1 MRASLRGYSTKARY
15 PGGPRF
21 RMLCLVLVAVVG
33 LLASLFLGRFFE
45 IRRLKSELSSLM
57 EQERTALATQE
68 MLREQLALKD
78 DPQMLEN
85 KARELLGLVKPS
97 EEKVIFIEGD

>member
-1 MRASLRGYSTKARY
+1 
-15 PGGPRF
+15 
-21 RMLCLVLVAVVG
+21 MLCFVLVAVVG

-45 IRRLKSELSSLM
+45 IRRLKGELSTLM
-57 EQERTALATQE
+57 EKERTALATQE

-78 DPQMLEN
+78 DPEMLED

>member
-1 MRASLRGYSTKARY
+1 
-15 PGGPRF
+15 
-21 RMLCLVLVAVVG
+21 VG

-45 IRRLKSELSSLM
+45 IRRVKSELSTFM
-57 EQERTALATQE
+57 EQERAALAAQE

-78 DPQMLEN
+78 DPEVLEE

>member
-1 MRASLRGYSTKARY
+1 
-15 PGGPRF
+15 
-21 RMLCLVLVAVVG
+21 MLCLVLVAVVG

-45 IRRLKSELSSLM
+45 IRRLRGELSTFV
-57 EQERTALATQE
+57 EQERAALATQE
-68 MLREQLALKD
+68 MLREQLASKD
-78 DPQMLEN
+78 DPEMLED

>member
-15 PGGPRF
+15 PRWT
-21 RMLCLVLVAVVG
+21 RYRVWCLVFVAVVG

-45 IRRLKSELSSLM
+45 IRRLKSELSIFM
-57 EQERTALATQE
+57 EQERAALATQE
-68 MLREQLALKD
+68 MLGEQLALKD
-78 DPQMLEN
+78 DPQMLED

>member
-1 MRASLRGYSTKARY
+1 MRPSLRGFSTKVRY
-15 PGGPRF
+15 PRRSRF
-21 RMLCLVLVAVVG
+21 HVLCLVLVAVMS

-45 IRRLKSELSSLM
+45 IRRLKSELSTLM

-78 DPQMLEN
+78 DPQMLED

-97 EEKVIFIEGD
+97 EEKIVFIEGD